1 MKGDSWRTLIADE
14 MVLVGAEVRGGQADL
29 GLCAVVR
36 WGAKATGREGGGGED
51 RGRIKAATPPVLFKP
66 AVINDKTHRRTRHAS

>member
-36 WGAKATGREGGGGED
+36 WGAKATGRGGGG
-51 RGRIKAATPPVLFKP
+51 GRIKAATPPVLFKP